1 MEGRLNGR
9 PIRLP
14 TNPNPFNQ
22 EEVNFVEIVF
32 YDELTPDDECPTL
45 GTLRAPILEEEEE
58 GNTCDLRDLL
68 DKKRKKKEASFSGSR
83 ECVIVW
89 EPIGKLI
96 YYL

>member
-1 MEGRLNGR
+1 MKGRLDER

-45 GTLRAPILEEEEE
+45 GTPRAPILEEEEE
-58 GNTCDLRDLL
+58 GNTRDLRDLL
-68 DKKRKKKEASFSGSR
+68 DKKRKKKEASFLGSR